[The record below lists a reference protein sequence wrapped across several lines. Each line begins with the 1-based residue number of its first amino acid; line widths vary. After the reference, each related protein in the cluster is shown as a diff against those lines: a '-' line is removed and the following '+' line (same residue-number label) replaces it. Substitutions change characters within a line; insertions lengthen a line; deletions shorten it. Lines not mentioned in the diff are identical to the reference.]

1 MSYSPYFRAK
11 QFELICL
18 RENAAL
24 IREKRFVPV
33 IEPVREEAGPLLRAI
48 DALSEANVQFYVVAN
63 PSVGY
68 HASNLSPDFV
78 NVVDRKISECPSA
91 AWLYQIDENAGDALP
106 QWLKDKDI
114 ALLHQG
120 SLAARDLSSE
130 LKEGDRVSFF
140 GERCSARYRTSIN
153 ASSKILLE
161 DGFKKRKN
169 ADYPD
174 CEVFSELPVT
184 YRTLGATGFGD
195 YLIVGDDYSEGGGA
209 AYAVAIHITY
219 HDPDDDNVVYICHFK
234 SDSNSSPVD
243 PAGKFREAVGK
254 LADHIAGHANKIPR
268 TKAIS
273 EFLKLHESG
282 HFPGLGYVKKLSM
295 QHHLEMME
303 V

>member
-1 MSYSPYFRAK
+1 
-11 QFELICL
+11 
-18 RENAAL
+18 
-24 IREKRFVPV
+24 
-33 IEPVREEAGPLLRAI
+33 LRAL
-48 DALSEANVQFYVVAN
+48 DALLAADVRFYVIAN

-78 NVVDRKISECPSA
+78 DVVGRKINERAGA
-91 AWLYQIDENAGDALP
+91 AWLYQIDENAGEDLP
-106 QWLKDKDI
+106 AWLHDEDI

-120 SLAARDLSSE
+120 ALAARDLSAE
-130 LKEGDRVSFF
+130 LKEGERVSFF
-140 GERCSARYRTSIN
+140 GERCTARYRASI
-153 ASSKILLE
+153 AARSKILLK

-174 CEVFSELPVT
+174 CEIFSELPVT
-184 YRTLGATGFGD
+184 YRELGATGFGD
-195 YLIVGDDYSEGGGA
+195 FLIVGDDYSEGGGA

-219 HDPDDDNVVYICHFK
+219 HDPDDDNVVYVCHFK

-254 LADHIAGHANKIPR
+254 LAAHVNGEGNKIPK
-268 TKAIS
+268 TKAIA
-273 EFLKLHESG
+273 EFLKLHDSG